1 MSFACRLV
9 PRRAT
14 LAVAVLGVVVGALM
28 ALWKDDIV
36 SAAAGTA
43 AGAAGAAARAGAG
56 AGNASETAA
65 SAVVGGGAF
74 ADSLAGLQNNTT
86 SAAAAAAAAAA
97 SVSLGTFLIFMASL
111 SATIRWLLTQVA
123 TQHHDAGVAET
134 ILLISPT
141 SAVSLIPLA
150 VVLEVANAR
159 WGDIMKFS
167 GAKSSCTEI

>member
-9 PRRAT
+9 PRRAK

-36 SAAAGTA
+36 AAATGTA
-43 AGAAGAAARAGAG
+43 AAAAG

-65 SAVVGGGAF
+65 SVVAGGEALV
-74 ADSLAGLQNNTT
+74 DSLAGLQNNTT
-86 SAAAAAAAAAA
+86 AAAAATAAAA
-97 SVSLGTFLIFMASL
+97 SASLGTFLIFMASL
-111 SATIRWLLTQVA
+111 SASIRWLLTQVA

-159 WGDIMKFS
+159 WGDVMKFS
-167 GAKSSCTEI
+167 DAKSTCTEI

>member
-1 MSFACRLV
+1 MSFACRLI
-9 PRRAT
+9 PRRAK

-36 SAAAGTA
+36 AAATGTA
-43 AGAAGAAARAGAG
+43 AAAAG

-65 SAVVGGGAF
+65 SVVAGGGALV
-74 ADSLAGLQNNTT
+74 DSLAGLQNNTT
-86 SAAAAAAAAAA
+86 AAATAAAA
-97 SVSLGTFLIFMASL
+97 SASLGTFLIFMASL
-111 SATIRWLLTQVA
+111 SASIRWLLTQVA

-159 WGDIMKFS
+159 WGDVMKFS
-167 GAKSSCTEI
+167 DAKSTCTEI